1 METQTAHTSTRN
13 GKPPA
18 GTPPDDPGTGEYPHS
33 QRDPLED
40 IKRRVYLASLIVGF
54 PPMPLLWVSARP
66 EELFLHVGLPVL
78 MAFCLWCIW
87 ALWSRRI
94 PLGKLERIVFV
105 ALSTFV
111 LGQLAF
117 RLSIG
122 AGWEAEQ
129 ASLTETTYPM
139 LAILCIIAQ
148 LIFNT
153 RTAFRISLVLFGSA
167 LALVGAGT
175 LLREGPAGV
184 SLEQAAWIV
193 QQSAFLAAV
202 IALVCATSHVKAQLA
217 RQRTLAEAM
226 HRLAHTD
233 PLTGISNRRS
243 VYAALRREM
252 EAARRYGKPLS
263 VLLFDLDHFKRIN
276 DIHGHNQGDAALRR
290 ITGIVRNL
298 LRTTDHFGRWGGEE
312 FIVLAP
318 ETNLD
323 QATLLA
329 ERLREAISLDH
340 PPNLPPLTASF
351 GTASYRPGETPEDL
365 LRRADEGL
373 YRAKARGRNRTETA
387 A

>member
-1 METQTAHTSTRN
+1 MEKTAQTSTRN
-13 GKPPA
+13 GKSPA
-18 GTPPDDPGTGEYPHS
+18 EAPPDDPGTGEHPPS
-33 QRDPLED
+33 RRDPLED

-54 PPMPLLWVSARP
+54 PPMPLLWATARP
-66 EELFLHVGLPVL
+66 EELFLRVGLPVL
-78 MAFCLWCIW
+78 MASCLWCMW
-87 ALWSRRI
+87 ALWSRRV
-94 PLGKLERIVFV
+94 PLGKLERLVFA
-105 ALSTFV
+105 ALSIFV

-122 AGWEAEQ
+122 VGWEVEQ
-129 ASLTETTYPM
+129 TSLTETTYPM

-148 LIFNT
+148 LIFDT
-153 RTAFRISLVLFGSA
+153 RTAFRLSLVLFGSA
-167 LALVGAGT
+167 LALVGAGA
-175 LLREGPAGV
+175 LLREGGPAGV

-193 QQSAFLAAV
+193 QQNAFLAAV

-233 PLTGISNRRS
+233 PLTGTSNRRS

-276 DIHGHNQGDAALRR
+276 DTYGHSQGDAALRW
-290 ITGIVRNL
+290 IANTVRSL
-298 LRTTDHFGRWGGEE
+298 LRTTDHLGRWGGEE

-318 ETNLD
+318 ETDLE

-329 ERLREAISLDH
+329 ERLREAISLDQ

-351 GTASYRPGETPEDL
+351 GTATHRPGDTPEDL